1 MCYSFVL
8 LGNYT
13 LNVKRTSNSQ
23 TFLARLTLILRAQLT
38 FQLSLWRKQKKKPK
52 QSHSH
57 KLALARLCLCVS
69 VDFGGFVRRVCRVC
83 SVSCKLCR
91 LCTRYQSF
99 WHRSRESGGRARAG
113 RTGLNLNNHWN
124 IISTWN
130 ISHGFCFD
138 FFLTWVFFCF
148 VYLIDLL
155 SLFAPLLSGEERVK
169 CCD

>member
-113 RTGLNLNNHWN
+113 RTGLNLNNYWN
-124 IISTWN
+124 IIFTWN

-138 FFLTWVFFCF
+138 FLLTWVFLFC
-148 VYLIDLL
+148 LL
-155 SLFAPLLSGEERVK
+155 NWCTFSVCTST
-169 CCD
+169 